1 MSSSQAAAGSAPRRA
16 QHRSGRPSALSL
28 FARNQLAAFGAVLLL
43 GIVVLVML
51 TPILPLHDPAV
62 TDPANRLL
70 RPLAENHLLGTD
82 HLGRDIFSRLM
93 WGTGVSLLVGLSATS
108 VAAVF
113 GSAIGILAG
122 YFGGRTDTLL
132 MRGIDMLMAF
142 PYILLALAI
151 VAALGPGL
159 LNALFAIA
167 IVNIPF
173 FARNIR
179 GVTLGL
185 AKREFIDAARL
196 SGKSNLSIL
205 LTEVLPNVLPVIVIT
220 VSTTVGWMILE
231 TAGLSFLGLGAQ
243 PPDADLGSM
252 LGEGRKLLI
261 TAPHVSVIPGV
272 MIFLVV
278 MSINLLGDGIRDLLD
293 PRLKS
298 GALARPAPMTQVDRP
313 GSATKTTARTAMA
326 KDQSVL
332 AVDDLQTHFGV
343 GDHVYRA
350 VNHVSFDIQPHE
362 CLGLVGES
370 GSGKS
375 VTALSLLGLVATPPG
390 RIVGGEVRLQGR
402 DLLGLDAEGL
412 RAIRGAEVAYIFQ
425 DPLSTLHPLFTIGDQ
440 IAEAIRSHRPVPYKE
455 AWAAAVKLLDAVRIP
470 NAAGR
475 AGAYPHELSGGMR
488 QRVSIAMSLANDPK
502 LLVADEPTTALDVT
516 VQAQVLKLLDQLRDE
531 SGASLLFITHDF
543 GVVSEVCHRVA
554 VMYAGRIVE
563 IGPTEE
569 VLKAPAHPYTERLIA
584 CVPRLGEPG
593 RRLEAIPGLP
603 PAVNDLPPGCAFA
616 ERCPHAEDACREGE
630 IFLDALNDRHQV
642 RCIKPRSGGAPDA
655 PAGPTTGGTA

>member
-1 MSSSQAAAGSAPRRA
+1 
-16 QHRSGRPSALSL
+16 
-28 FARNQLAAFGAVLLL
+28 
-43 GIVVLVML
+43 
-51 TPILPLHDPAV
+51 
-62 TDPANRLL
+62 
-70 RPLAENHLLGTD
+70 
-82 HLGRDIFSRLM
+82 M

-196 SGKSNLSIL
+196 SGKSNISIL

-298 GALARPAPMTQVDRP
+298 GALARPAPMTEVVRKAP
-313 GSATKTTARTAMA
+313 AKAAKA
-326 KDQSVL
+326 KDESVL

-390 RIVGGEVRLQGR
+390 RIVGGEVRLLGR
-402 DLLGLDAEGL
+402 DILSLDAEGL
-412 RAIRGAEVAYIFQ
+412 RAIRGADVAYIFQ

-455 AWAAAVKLLDAVRIP
+455 AWEAAVKLLDAVRIP

-488 QRVSIAMSLANDPK
+488 QRVSIAMSLANNPK

-531 SGASLLFITHDF
+531 RGASLLFITHDF

-630 IFLDALNDRHQV
+630 ILLDALNDQHQV
-642 RCIKPRSGGAPDA
+642 RCIKPRSGGASGA
-655 PAGPTTGGTA
+655 PAESGTGGTA

>member
-1 MSSSQAAAGSAPRRA
+1 M
-16 QHRSGRPSALSL
+16 ALFL
-28 FARNQLAAFGAVLLL
+28 RNQLAAFGAGLLL
-43 GIVVLVML
+43 LIILLVTL
-51 TPILPLHDPAV
+51 TPFLPLQDPAA
-62 TDPANRLL
+62 TDPVNRLL
-70 RPLAENHLLGTD
+70 RPLDTAHLLGTD
-82 HLGRDIFSRLM
+82 HLGRDILSRLL

-108 VAAVF
+108 VAALF
-113 GSAIGILAG
+113 GSTIGIVAG
-122 YFGGRTDTLL
+122 FFGGRVDTLL

-151 VAALGPGL
+151 VAVLGPGL

-173 FARNIR
+173 FARNLR

-298 GALARPAPMTQVDRP
+298 GALARPAPITEVSRAAVP
-313 GSATKTTARTAMA
+313 SADAAVQEGA
-326 KDQSVL
+326 VL
-332 AVDDLQTHFGV
+332 DVQDLQTQFGS
-343 GDHVYRA
+343 GGNVYHA
-350 VNHVSFDIQPHE
+350 VDRVSFDIKPHE

-390 RIVGGEVRLQGR
+390 RIVGGQVLLNGR
-402 DLLGLDAEGL
+402 DLLGLDAASL
-412 RAIRGAEVAYIFQ
+412 RAIRGNDVAYIFQ
-425 DPLSTLHPLFTIGDQ
+425 DPLTTLHPLFTIGDQ

-455 AWAAAVKLLDAVRIP
+455 AWDAAVVLLDAVRIP

-488 QRVSIAMSLANDPK
+488 QRVSIAMSLANDPA
-502 LLVADEPTTALDVT
+502 LLIADEPTTALDVT
-516 VQAQVLKLLDQLRDE
+516 VQAQVLKLLDQLRAD

-543 GVVSEVCHRVA
+543 GVVSEVCHRIA

-563 IGPTEE
+563 IGPTEQ
-569 VLKAPAHPYTERLIA
+569 VLNAPAHPYTERLIA

-593 RRLEAIPGLP
+593 RQLDAIPGLP
-603 PAVNDLPPGCAFA
+603 PAANDLPPGCAFA
-616 ERCPHAEDACREGE
+616 ERCAHAEETCRQGD
-630 IFLDALNDRHQV
+630 ITLDALHGRGSGHQV
-642 RCIKPRSGGAPDA
+642 RCIKPRSPQAPGEA
-655 PAGPTTGGTA
+655 S